1 MWTATNQYR
10 DISSIAIFFTIFIV
24 DEILSIAHHYCV
36 QLTMCI
42 FYTIVFLELTE
53 QQRVCYEKLKAV
65 KS

>member
-1 MWTATNQYR
+1 MGRFVVCSPVEPIIHSW
-10 DISSIAIFFTIFIV
+10 IV
-24 DEILSIAHHYCV
+24 QPMNRVTLCCV

-42 FYTIVFLELTE
+42 FYTIVFLELAE